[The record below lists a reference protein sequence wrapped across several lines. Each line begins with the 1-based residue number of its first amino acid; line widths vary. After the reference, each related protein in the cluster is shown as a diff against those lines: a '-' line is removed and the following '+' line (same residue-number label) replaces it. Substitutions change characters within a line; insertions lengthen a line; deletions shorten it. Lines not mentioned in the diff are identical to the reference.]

1 MHPIRTLLTQH
12 LLAND
17 YPEKMQE
24 WCQGALKEIENKDK
38 HYIPLICEKKKPVP
52 LKQYTPRIVK
62 VLEFGRIQGSSKKE
76 QERKQLIRK
85 HKRELKGAIREI
97 RKDNQFLARTQLS
110 EVMERDAARKR
121 KVKEL
126 LGSLATQEGEWKAMK
141 RKKGK
146 N

>member
-1 MHPIRTLLTQH
+1 MHPVRILLTQH
-12 LLAND
+12 VPVND

-24 WCQGALKEIENKDK
+24 WYHSALKELENKIK
-38 HYIPLICEKKKPVP
+38 HYTPLVCEKKKPVP
-52 LKQYTPRIVK
+52 LKQYTPKIVK
-62 VLEFGRIQGSSKKE
+62 VLEFGRKQAGSKKE
-76 QERKQLIRK
+76 QERKQLIQR

-97 RKDNQFLARTQLS
+97 RKDNQYLARMQLS
-110 EVMERDAARKR
+110 EIMERDSARKR

-141 RKKGK
+141 RNKWK

>member
-1 MHPIRTLLTQH
+1 MHPVRILLTQH
-12 LLAND
+12 VPVNE

-24 WCQGALKEIENKDK
+24 WYHSALKELENKVK
-38 HYIPLICEKKKPVP
+38 HYPPLICEKKKPVP
-52 LKQYTPRIVK
+52 LKQFTPKIVK
-62 VLEFGRIQGSSKKE
+62 VLEFGRKQGVNKKE
-76 QERKQLIRK
+76 QERKQLIHR

-97 RKDNQFLARTQLS
+97 RKDNQFLARMQLS
-110 EVMERDAARKR
+110 EIMERDSARKR

-126 LGSLATQEGEWKAMK
+126 LGSLAAQEGEWKAMK